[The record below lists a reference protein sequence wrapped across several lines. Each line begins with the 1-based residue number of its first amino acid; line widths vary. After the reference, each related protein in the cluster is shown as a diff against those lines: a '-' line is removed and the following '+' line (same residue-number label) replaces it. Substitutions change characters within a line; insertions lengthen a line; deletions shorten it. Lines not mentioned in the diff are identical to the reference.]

1 LKRRFSFKRLF
12 LIIPLFLIGAFL
24 LFAFVSHIIVVSSAK
39 GKTFDE
45 ITEIP
50 YNKVGVVLGTSKY
63 HKKGLNLYFKYR
75 VEAAA
80 KLFKEGKIDY
90 ILVSGDNGTPYYN
103 EPKQMRKELLKL
115 GVPEK
120 RIVMDYAGFRTLD
133 SIIRAK
139 KVFQQNRFTVISQQ
153 FHNERAIFIAEF
165 NDIELVGFNASD
177 VSRKKGMR
185 TKIRE
190 YFARGKAVIDI
201 VFNVQPKF
209 LGEEIEIR

>member
-1 LKRRFSFKRLF
+1 
-12 LIIPLFLIGAFL
+12 
-24 LFAFVSHIIVVSSAK
+24 
-39 GKTFDE
+39 
-45 ITEIP
+45 
-50 YNKVGVVLGTSKY
+50 
-63 HKKGLNLYFKYR
+63 
-75 VEAAA
+75 
-80 KLFKEGKIDY
+80 
-90 ILVSGDNGTPYYN
+90 
-103 EPKQMRKELLKL
+103 
-115 GVPEK
+115 
-120 RIVMDYAGFRTLD
+120 MDYAGFRTLD

-185 TKIRE
+185 TNIRE